1 MPPPSDDSLAVAQ
14 TRPARRRR
22 IVVRTLLLVLLA
34 SWTATA
40 VWHTHKP
47 LPEGV
52 HVAGEWHEVPEHGVT
67 FIADITAADGYG
79 RVFTSHAIFDEILSI
94 VGAAREFLVL
104 DFFLFND
111 FAGSPDGARLP
122 LRPLTA
128 ELRDALIAR
137 KQQEPGL
144 RILFI
149 TDPVNEV
156 YGGESSP
163 DLARLRAAGIDV
175 VVTDL
180 TRLRDSNFAYSAL
193 WRLALGWWSGT
204 DDGGFLPHPFA
215 QDREG
220 VGVIAWA
227 RLANF
232 KANHRKLV
240 IADDGRG
247 GLVGLVTSAN
257 PHDGSSAHSNV
268 ALRIEGPALE
278 PLLESELAIA
288 RFSGWQGE
296 LQRPAPARDGSAV
309 PGSGPQAV
317 PVARVQV
324 LTEGAIERAVLE
336 RIDAALEG
344 DSIDIAMFY
353 LSDRDVVDAL
363 LAASRRGV
371 RVRLI
376 LDPNKDAFGRAKS
389 GIPNRPVATELVAA
403 SDGAIRVR
411 WYRTHGEQFHT
422 KLVMVYGPETLWL
435 TAGSANLT
443 RRNLDDYNLEA
454 NVAVEVASNSLL
466 ALQAREYFETLW
478 SNRAALG
485 TEYTAD
491 FGVYSD
497 PAQSRYWLYRIMEAT
512 GLSTF

>member
-14 TRPARRRR
+14 VRPARRRR
-22 IVVRTLLLVLLA
+22 NLARALLLVLLA
-34 SWTATA
+34 SWAATA

-52 HVAGEWHEVPEHGVT
+52 HVAGEWYEVPEEHVEL
-67 FIADITAADGYG
+67 IADITAADGYG
-79 RVFTSHAIFDEILSI
+79 RVFTSHAIFDEILAI
-94 VGAAREFLVL
+94 VDAAREFVVL

-111 FAGSPDGARLP
+111 FAASPDGAQLP

-128 ELRDALIAR
+128 ELRDSLIAR
-137 KQQEPGL
+137 KRLEPGL

-149 TDPVNEV
+149 TDPVNDV
-156 YGGESSP
+156 YGGQKSP
-163 DLARLRAAGIDV
+163 DLARLREVGIDV
-175 VVTDL
+175 VITDL
-180 TRLRDSNFAYSAL
+180 ERLRDSNFLYSAF
-193 WRLALGWWSGT
+193 WRLALRWWSGSGE
-204 DDGGFLPHPFA
+204 GGFLPHPFA
-215 QDREG
+215 EDRPG
-220 VGVIAWA
+220 VGLAAWA

-268 ALRIEGPALE
+268 ALRIQGPALE

-296 LQRPAPARDGSAV
+296 LPRAGNPRSGSIASEPAPRPV
-309 PGSGPQAV
+309 PA
-317 PVARVQV
+317 ARVQV
-324 LTEGAIERAVLE
+324 LTEGAIERALLE
-336 RIDAALEG
+336 RIDAAVAG
-344 DSIDIAMFY
+344 DSVDIAMFY
-353 LSDRDVVDAL
+353 LSDRHVAESL

-389 GIPNRPVATELVAA
+389 GIPNRPMATELVAA

-422 KLVMVYGPETLWL
+422 KLVMVYGPERFWL

-454 NVAVEVASNSLL
+454 NVAVEVASDSLL

-478 SNRAALG
+478 SNRAVLG

-497 PAQSRYWLYRIMEAT
+497 PAQSRYWLYRIMEST